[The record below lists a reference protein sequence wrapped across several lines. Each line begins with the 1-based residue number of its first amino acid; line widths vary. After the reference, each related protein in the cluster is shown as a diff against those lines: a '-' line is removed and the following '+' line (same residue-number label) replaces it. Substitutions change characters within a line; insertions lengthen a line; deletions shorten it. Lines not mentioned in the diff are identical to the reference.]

1 MDEQSGPWQKMI
13 IKPKERQEIH
23 LKEIKVTDVRLQL
36 LVSDVLNRRME
47 PYLLTLKKGK
57 KIGGN
62 FFNHRGDEFAY
73 VMDGEM
79 EVEIQ
84 GERQILRQGDSIY
97 IGSTAPS
104 KWVNVS
110 KGEAVLLWVLSPPR
124 EGW

>member
-1 MDEQSGPWQKMI
+1 MI

-23 LKEIKVTDVRLQL
+23 LKETKVTDVRLQL

-47 PYLLTLKKGK
+47 PYLLILKKGG

-62 FFNHRGDEFAY
+62 LFNHRGDEFAY
-73 VMDGEM
+73 VIEGEM
-79 EVEIQ
+79 EVEVQ

-97 IGSTAPS
+97 IGSTTPS

-110 KGEAVLLWVLSPPR
+110 KGETVLLWILSPPR